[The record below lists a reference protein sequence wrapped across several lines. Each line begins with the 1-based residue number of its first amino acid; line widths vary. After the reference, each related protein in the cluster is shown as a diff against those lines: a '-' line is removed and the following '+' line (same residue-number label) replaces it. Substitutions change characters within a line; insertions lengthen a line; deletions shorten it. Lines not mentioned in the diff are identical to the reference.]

1 MEMLVDAR
9 GLLCPEPLLLVKQE
23 MSRLG
28 GRGKM
33 VVLVDSGAAKEN
45 ISRLAQSRGWA
56 ITVNQQENITRL
68 ILTK

>member
-1 MEMLVDAR
+1 MAMLVDTR

-28 GRGKM
+28 GKGKM
-33 VVLVDSGAAKEN
+33 AVLVDSGAAKEN
-45 ISRLAQSRGWA
+45 ISRLAQNQGWEIA
-56 ITVNQQENITRL
+56 VDQQEGFTRL

>member
-1 MEMLVDAR
+1 MLVDTR

-28 GRGKM
+28 GKGKM
-33 VVLVDSGAAKEN
+33 AVLVDSGAAKEN
-45 ISRLAQSRGWA
+45 ISRLAQNQGWEIA
-56 ITVNQQENITRL
+56 VDQQEGFTRL